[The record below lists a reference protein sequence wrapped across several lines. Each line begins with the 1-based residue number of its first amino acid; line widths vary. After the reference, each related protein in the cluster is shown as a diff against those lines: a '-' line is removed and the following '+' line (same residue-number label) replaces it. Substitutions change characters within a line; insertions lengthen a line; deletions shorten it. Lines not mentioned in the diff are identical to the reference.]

1 MKSRLTLMSHLI
13 LMSLLTLVFQH
24 TLLSALTLM
33 SSLVGLRRRDRGVV
47 EGTYLGG
54 RGEWWRLEVLLALT
68 LQVYGVQDRLP
79 LAGVARAQRV
89 DLRLH
94 LRVQPRHARL
104 QVTYGQVS

>member
-54 RGEWWRLEVLLALT
+54 RGTR
-68 LQVYGVQDRLP
+68 
-79 LAGVARAQRV
+79 
-89 DLRLH
+89 
-94 LRVQPRHARL
+94 
-104 QVTYGQVS
+104 